1 MIHVTPNAEI
11 LLHNFQDYL
20 RYKTQYFDGA
30 FLITLVLHGISL
42 ITWPA
47 CKCFILLHVHSGI
60 NLNGGTLGVARLGTM
75 CSGRYSSG
83 LGQDTGSSVAFLASI
98 AAHEL
103 GHNLNMNHDDGRK
116 YMCWLY
122 FLSTCLLKLEYNWWH
137 YHCCMIIYCI
147 TCSHK
152 VACSTIQGCT
162 TNKNYSYVKVIFI

>member
-122 FLSTCLLKLEYNWWH
+122 IYVCVCVCVCVCVLYIYMCVCVCIYIYILD
-137 YHCCMIIYCI
+137 IIYRY
-147 TCSHK
+147 TS
-152 VACSTIQGCT
+152 
-162 TNKNYSYVKVIFI
+162 